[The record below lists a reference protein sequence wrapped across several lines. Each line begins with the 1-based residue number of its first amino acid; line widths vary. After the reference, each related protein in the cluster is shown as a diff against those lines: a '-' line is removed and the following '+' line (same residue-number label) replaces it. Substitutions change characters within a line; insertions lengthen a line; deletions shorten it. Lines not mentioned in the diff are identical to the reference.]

1 MNANGFPFVYPMLM
15 SLLIYG
21 GSLEFVA
28 VEMLLSP
35 FAPMQVFIMT
45 LLIQA
50 RHIFYGISML
60 DRSKGMGWKKFYL
73 IFGMCDETFSVNYTA
88 DIPEDVDRG
97 WFMFF
102 VTLLNKLYWVSGA
115 TVGGLVGSL
124 LRFDT
129 TGISFVMTAMFVVI
143 FLEQWL
149 KEDNHISSLV
159 GVAAA
164 GGMPNLLWHGLVHAS
179 DHGCDRVTA
188 RGVEEKIRSNG
199 GSEMTV
205 WQQVITIGLC
215 VAGTMLTRFLP
226 FLIFKEDR
234 KTPGFVQ
241 YIGKYLPSAVF
252 GMLVVYCLKNVDVL
266 EGNHGLPELIAI
278 LVTGALHV
286 WKRQMLLSIAGGTV
300 CYMLLVRFV
309 F

>member
-1 MNANGFPFVYPMLM
+1 
-15 SLLIYG
+15 
-21 GSLEFVA
+21 
-28 VEMLLSP
+28 MLLSP

-60 DRSKGMGWKKFYL
+60 DRFKGMGWKKFYL

-164 GGMPNLLWHGLVHAS
+164 VVCRICFGTDSFMLPTMAVIALLLAAS
-179 DHGCDRVTA
+179 RKRLEAMEAA
-188 RGVEEKIRSNG
+188 R
-199 GSEMTV
+199 
-205 WQQVITIGLC
+205 
-215 VAGTMLTRFLP
+215 
-226 FLIFKEDR
+226 
-234 KTPGFVQ
+234 
-241 YIGKYLPSAVF
+241 
-252 GMLVVYCLKNVDVL
+252 
-266 EGNHGLPELIAI
+266 
-278 LVTGALHV
+278 
-286 WKRQMLLSIAGGTV
+286 
-300 CYMLLVRFV
+300 
-309 F
+309 